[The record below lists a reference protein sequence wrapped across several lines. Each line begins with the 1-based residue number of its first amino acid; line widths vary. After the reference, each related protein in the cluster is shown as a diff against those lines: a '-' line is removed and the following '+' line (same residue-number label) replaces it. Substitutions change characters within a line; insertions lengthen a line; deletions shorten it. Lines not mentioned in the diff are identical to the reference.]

1 MWSVKGSKPL
11 CGFVTVSQV
20 RKDRVRGSACH
31 MSLWANLPWSF
42 PSAARERPLS
52 GLPSPE
58 VCSVGGLRPFV
69 FLSARTTSSLSM
81 SIPVTDS
88 ILHTGFSKIVCLCF
102 FGCLRFCGFLIYTAI
117 SSIMD
122 IFSRMMAIP
131 VGFSVFTIGTMIWM
145 SRLPFWKF

>member
-1 MWSVKGSKPL
+1 MRFRNSKSGEIRPCPGLGLSYVALGEPPLEFPLRCSGKPFWVFPRLKSVLWVAFGPL
-11 CGFVTVSQV
+11 F
-20 RKDRVRGSACH
+20 
-31 MSLWANLPWSF
+31 
-42 PSAARERPLS
+42 
-52 GLPSPE
+52 
-58 VCSVGGLRPFV
+58 

-102 FGCLRFCGFLIYTAI
+102 LGCLSFCGFLIYTAI
-117 SSIMD
+117 SSIID

-131 VGFSVFTIGTMIWM
+131 VGFSVFMIGTMIWM